1 MRSSALNEN
10 GTAQWVSQFQSR
22 AFFRKKGDY
31 LAVNRKIKS
40 QRIVVKV
47 GTSSLIHP
55 NGTVNLRTFDQLA
68 YVLSELNNQGKELIL
83 VSSGAIGVGLN
94 KLNLKERP
102 TEIGAQQAL
111 AAIGQ
116 SELMTLFTQRFN
128 HYLNNIA
135 QVLLT
140 HDVFDYPKSNN
151 YVMNTFNCLLKDNI
165 IPIVNENDTVAAD
178 ELDHRTTFGDNDQ
191 LSAIVASHVDAD
203 LLIVLSDV
211 DGFYDANPKKNPD
224 ANLIS
229 QINSIDD
236 ETFTVAG
243 GTGSRF
249 GTGGMKTKLAAAK
262 RMIDENR
269 QMVLANG
276 EDPRIIFDI
285 LAGEPIGTL
294 FSNPTTALQ
303 EEVK

>member
-1 MRSSALNEN
+1 MS
-10 GTAQWVSQFQSR
+10 T
-22 AFFRKKGDY
+22 
-31 LAVNRKIKS
+31 NREINA
-40 QRIVVKV
+40 QRIVVKI
-47 GTSSLIHP
+47 GTSSLIHT
-55 NGTVNLRTFDQLA
+55 NGTVNLQTFDQLA

-94 KLNLKERP
+94 KLNLKQRP

-128 HYLNNIA
+128 HYLTNIA
-135 QVLLT
+135 QILLT
-140 HDVFDYPKSNN
+140 HDVFDFPKSDES
-151 YVMNTFNCLLKDNI
+151 VMDTFNCLLKDNI
-165 IPIVNENDTVAAD
+165 IPIVNENDTVATD

-211 DGFYDANPKKNPD
+211 DGFYDDNPNQNPN
-224 ANLIS
+224 AHLIS
-229 QINSIDD
+229 ELSVINDN
-236 ETFTVAG
+236 TFTIAG

-262 RMIDENR
+262 RMISENR
-269 QMVLANG
+269 QMILANG
-276 EDPRIIFDI
+276 NDPRIIFDI
-285 LAGEPIGTL
+285 LEGQPIGTL
-294 FSNPTTALQ
+294 FTSNGKLTQ
-303 EEVK
+303 GV

>member
-1 MRSSALNEN
+1 MNEN
-10 GTAQWVSQFQSR
+10 GTARWVSQFQSG
-22 AFFRKKGDY
+22 AFFKKSGDC
-31 LAVNRKIKS
+31 VSTNREINA
-40 QRIVVKV
+40 QRIVVKI
-47 GTSSLIHP
+47 GTSSLIHT
-55 NGTVNLRTFDQLA
+55 NGTVNLQTFDQLA

-94 KLNLKERP
+94 KLNLKQRP

-128 HYLNNIA
+128 HYLTNIA
-135 QVLLT
+135 QILLT
-140 HDVFDYPKSNN
+140 HDVFDFPKSDES
-151 YVMNTFNCLLKDNI
+151 VMDTFNCLLKDNI
-165 IPIVNENDTVAAD
+165 IPIVNENDTVATD

-211 DGFYDANPKKNPD
+211 DGFYDDNPNQNPN
-224 ANLIS
+224 AHLIS
-229 QINSIDD
+229 ELSVINDN
-236 ETFTVAG
+236 TFTIAG

-262 RMIDENR
+262 RMISENR
-269 QMVLANG
+269 QMILANG
-276 EDPRIIFDI
+276 NDPRIIFDI
-285 LAGEPIGTL
+285 LEGQPIGTL
-294 FSNPTTALQ
+294 FTSNGKLTQ
-303 EEVK
+303 GV

>member
-31 LAVNRKIKS
+31 LAVNRNIKS

-276 EDPRIIFDI
+276 EDPRVIFDI

>member
-10 GTAQWVSQFQSR
+10 GTTQWVSQFQSR

-211 DGFYDANPKKNPD
+211 NGFYDANPKKNPD

-294 FSNPTTALQ
+294 FSNSTTALQ
-303 EEVK
+303 EEAK

>member
-40 QRIVVKV
+40 QRVVVKV

>member
-1 MRSSALNEN
+1 M
-10 GTAQWVSQFQSR
+10 
-22 AFFRKKGDY
+22 
-31 LAVNRKIKS
+31 AVNRKIKS

-211 DGFYDANPKKNPD
+211 NGFYDANPKKNPD

-294 FSNPTTALQ
+294 FSNSTTALQ
-303 EEVK
+303 EEAK